1 MSPLDGA
8 DPKELEVVPETFPS
22 DLDAMSGPC
31 SWDGF
36 QGLDLTEPGWGVK
49 MRAVVGKGKYISSI

>member
-1 MSPLDGA
+1 MSPLGGA
-8 DPKELEVVPETFPS
+8 DPKELEAFPEMSSS

-36 QGLDLTEPGWGVK
+36 QGLDLAEPGGGVQ
-49 MRAVVGKGKYISSI
+49 M